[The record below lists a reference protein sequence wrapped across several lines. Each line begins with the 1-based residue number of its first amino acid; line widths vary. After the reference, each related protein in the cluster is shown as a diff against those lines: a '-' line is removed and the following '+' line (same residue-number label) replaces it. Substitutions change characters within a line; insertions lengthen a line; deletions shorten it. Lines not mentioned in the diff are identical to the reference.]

1 MLPDCHS
8 ILAAATVKRTLSNGR
23 FAAALIVLAL
33 GLPPIASGARTAGI
47 PIRPARPSDDA
58 VLSKQGWAEEW
69 RILAFSPARHGFL
82 SISLVAGPIPM
93 ILITGRSG
101 NETVAASA
109 TLPYGLLA
117 HQGSGVTIAN
127 LPDNAPPQPN
137 SLLYAGG
144 NYVVDLTWPARGH
157 LTIHPRRVGVTVG
170 PWHLGGEPI
179 VRGGPPT
186 YVAGEMRWS
195 VPVAVG
201 TISGTI
207 EADSHRITLAGWRA
221 YHDHTWGRFKRSSS
235 SWTHW
240 DFAVESPHPGEAWIL
255 NGLEPTDGRYYAL
268 PSDKR
273 WRGVLIHATPGSIE
287 TCNAQITRRGWESR
301 YLNLTG
307 SGWDYWLPTHVRAN
321 CRHNTLAIQPAAR
334 PWPFFGG
341 FNGGVLASSPLPAN
355 DGWVEHAMPV
365 VPTS

>member
-170 PWHLGGEPI
+170 RSLASGRRADRPRRSAHLCG
-179 VRGGPPT
+179 RRD
-186 YVAGEMRWS
+186 EM
-195 VPVAVG
+195 
-201 TISGTI
+201 
-207 EADSHRITLAGWRA
+207 EC
-221 YHDHTWGRFKRSSS
+221 
-235 SWTHW
+235 
-240 DFAVESPHPGEAWIL
+240 PG
-255 NGLEPTDGRYYAL
+255 
-268 PSDKR
+268 
-273 WRGVLIHATPGSIE
+273 
-287 TCNAQITRRGWESR
+287 RGWH
-301 YLNLTG
+301 
-307 SGWDYWLPTHVRAN
+307 DQ
-321 CRHNTLAIQPAAR
+321 RH
-334 PWPFFGG
+334 
-341 FNGGVLASSPLPAN
+341 
-355 DGWVEHAMPV
+355 D
-365 VPTS
+365 